1 MMWEWFEVE
10 MHYLIDGH
18 RNMSSNR
25 FRCRR
30 NELPGK
36 ISGWLKNIRMETGYR
51 KTVVEKIILNGS
63 EDIAEEI
70 MNYKSDQD
78 DFYHFSLGSKK
89 R

>member
-1 MMWEWFEVE
+1 MKGEWFEVE

-25 FRCRR
+25 FRCKRH
-30 NELPGK
+30 ELPCK
-36 ISGWLKNIRMETGYR
+36 ISGWIKNIKMETGYR

-70 MNYKSDQD
+70 MSYKFDQD
-78 DFYHFSLGSKK
+78 DLLPF
-89 R
+89 